1 MSEGPLEQSEAE
13 IIASLSSDARVL
25 LKRVLEI
32 ERGRLHLSASDVSTI
47 EDIHTAVRGVLP

>member
-1 MSEGPLEQSEAE
+1 MSESPTDRTEAE
-13 IIASLSSDARVL
+13 IIASLSPEARVL

-32 ERGRLHLSASDVSTI
+32 ERGRLHLSAADTSAI